1 MVTGVYL
8 FKVCHVFSRFRAR
21 VSFNALAGPNGQCVR
36 VFAEASKRTIEKSGM
51 LFCSTRVILSI

>member
-1 MVTGVYL
+1 M
-8 FKVCHVFSRFRAR
+8 FSRFRAR

-51 LFCSTRVILSI
+51 LFCSTRVIFSI